1 MRNKGLDLRHHSF
14 GRAMR
19 GLDET
24 EVLSFLQ
31 ATAPDYEQAHA
42 DVEFLRQQLDETAA
56 ELRRLQD
63 QERTVTRL
71 LVAAEEDARVRLEAT
86 AKDVAEIERKADERA
101 RALLASAEAQRVKML
116 EEVRALVARRSIAAS
131 GLTELIDGLSRRAGQ
146 VVTKPVGAAPAAPP
160 VRMVAP
166 VPAAVTTPVVEPPVV
181 ATPAV
186 APPAA
191 ASAVAAQPRVQ
202 AAAVEP
208 PPAAV
213 APPVAIAVPP
223 PVAPA
228 LTVQPM
234 SVLGLSAIDTL
245 SAEESEAETANV
257 LDAPLA
263 EESADSSESAAEST
277 ESEAPRSNRAWW
289 VAAAGVVLAV
299 STAAALGFPRIGK
312 VAEPPPAADLKPA
325 AQTPKPKAKPVASGT
340 TEARQPSPAP
350 PPAVAAPS
358 APLAVTLKA
367 NRQCWLRLVVDGRTE
382 TKTLAEGEELSRNA
396 NREIELRVGDAA
408 AIAVIVNG
416 RALAPLGRNGQVVDT
431 VFHADLSGA
440 R

>member
-42 DVEFLRQQLDETAA
+42 DVESLRQQLEETAA

-71 LVAAEEDARVRLEAT
+71 LVAAEEEARVRLEAT
-86 AKDVAEIERKADERA
+86 AQEVAAIERKGEERA
-101 RALLASAEAQRVKML
+101 RALLANAEAQRVKMQ
-116 EEVRALVARRSIAAS
+116 EEVRGLVARRSIATS
-131 GLTELIDGLSRRAGQ
+131 GLTDLIDALSRRAGQ
-146 VVTKPVGAAPAAPP
+146 PAQRPAAAAPPAPAA
-160 VRMVAP
+160 RIVAP
-166 VPAAVTTPVVEPPVV
+166 VSAVVVASPVPAPPAGAATSLATPVV

-186 APPAA
+186 APAVPATPIVQPVATVHA
-191 ASAVAAQPRVQ
+191 AP
-202 AAAVEP
+202 
-208 PPAAV
+208 V
-213 APPVAIAVPP
+213 APTPP
-223 PVAPA
+223 PVTMVPDEPFA
-228 LTVQPM
+228 
-234 SVLGLSAIDTL
+234 
-245 SAEESEAETANV
+245 
-257 LDAPLA
+257 
-263 EESADSSESAAEST
+263 ADST
-277 ESEAPRSNRAWW
+277 ESDALSTEAEAPRSNRAWW

-299 STAAALGFPRIGK
+299 TTAAALGFPRIGR
-312 VAEPPPAADLKPA
+312 VTEPKPSATIKPA
-325 AQTPKPKAKPVASGT
+325 APAPTPKPRPVASDPT
-340 TEARQPSPAP
+340 DSRPPSPSAA
-350 PPAVAAPS
+350 PAVATPS

-382 TKTLAEGEELSRNA
+382 TKTLAEGEELSRSA

-431 VFHADLSGA
+431 VFHADLSSTH
-440 R
+440 

>member
-1 MRNKGLDLRHHSF
+1 MRNRGLDLRHHSF

-42 DVEFLRQQLDETAA
+42 DVESLRQQLDETAA

-86 AKDVAEIERKADERA
+86 AKDVAEIERKGEERA
-101 RALLASAEAQRVKML
+101 RALVATTEAQRVKML

-131 GLTELIDGLSRRAGQ
+131 GLTELIDGLSRRAGP
-146 VVTKPVGAAPAAPP
+146 VVTKSAAAAPP
-160 VRMVAP
+160 APPARSVAA
-166 VPAAVTTPVVEPPVV
+166 VPAAVTTPVV

-191 ASAVAAQPRVQ
+191 ASPVAAPPRVQ
-202 AAAVEP
+202 PAAVEP
-208 PPAAV
+208 PPAAI

-234 SVLGLSAIDTL
+234 SVLGLSAMDTL
-245 SAEESEAETANV
+245 RAEESEAETVNV
-257 LDAPLA
+257 PDAPLA
-263 EESADSSESAAEST
+263 EESAESTESAAEST
-277 ESEAPRSNRAWW
+277 VSEAPRSNRAWW

-299 STAAALGFPRIGK
+299 STAAALGFPRIGR
-312 VAEPPPAADLKPA
+312 VAPPPPAADIKPA
-325 AQTPKPKAKPVASGT
+325 AQTPKPKAKPVASGM
-340 TEARQPSPAP
+340 TEARQPAPTP
-350 PPAVAAPS
+350 PPAVSAPS

-431 VFHADLSGA
+431 VFHADLSGG

>member
-42 DVEFLRQQLDETAA
+42 DVESLRQQLDETAA

>member
-1 MRNKGLDLRHHSF
+1 MRNRGLDLRHHSF

-42 DVEFLRQQLDETAA
+42 DVESLRQQLDQTAA

-101 RALLASAEAQRVKML
+101 RALLASAEAQRVKMV

-146 VVTKPVGAAPAAPP
+146 VVTKPAAAAPAAPS
-160 VRMVAP
+160 VRMVAA

-186 APPAA
+186 APG
-191 ASAVAAQPRVQ
+191 
-202 AAAVEP
+202 
-208 PPAAV
+208 
-213 APPVAIAVPP
+213 
-223 PVAPA
+223 

-245 SAEESEAETANV
+245 SAEESGAETANV

-263 EESADSSESAAEST
+263 EESADLSESAAEST

-299 STAAALGFPRIGK
+299 STAAALAFPRIGK
-312 VAEPPPAADLKPA
+312 VAEAPPAADLKPA